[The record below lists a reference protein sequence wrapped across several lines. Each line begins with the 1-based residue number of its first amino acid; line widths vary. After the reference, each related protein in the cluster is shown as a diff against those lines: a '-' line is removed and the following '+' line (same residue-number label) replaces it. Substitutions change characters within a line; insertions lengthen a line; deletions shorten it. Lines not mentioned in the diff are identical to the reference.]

1 LIPREKQGVDR
12 HDGCVRYAKPAGCSA
27 MDEESPAIELDHPG
41 PAGVVTM
48 A

>member
-1 LIPREKQGVDR
+1 
-12 HDGCVRYAKPAGCSA
+12 